1 MGASHQRSPLA
12 PLSARLAPPTAAFAL
27 APSGSNGSLPLA
39 PPQPPRPAAGEAKLP
54 LRTPSGGCRRPFLSP
69 PPPSRPGACLQ
80 RRRQAAPA
88 VSGSRSF
95 SGRGRRLPEGAG
107 KRRARPRG
115 AASPSPNFPVSVR
128 GAGISASRPAPP
140 ASHGAERGGGAAP
153 RPSSLFQSQRST
165 PAGPGG
171 RRCPLTAAG
180 KRLRARRVPPADAPL
195 CPTASPA
202 AAAAGGCG
210 SSSSPLLSADCAWLQ
225 VRGSA
230 PTPRRRDPR
239 AEPSVLPPSR
249 RGARRDPRRAAGMAG
264 RGSEGWLGAAAPGG
278 APRWEGCTAAVIAR
292 GKIVIKSFVIN

>member
-69 PPPSRPGACLQ
+69 PRLPAQVRACRGGGRRPPLSQAHVPSRGEGDACQ
-80 RRRQAAPA
+80 RALGSAVPALAGPPLPPRTFPFPSAGRGSPPAAPLRQHHM
-88 VSGSRSF
+88 V
-95 SGRGRRLPEGAG
+95 L
-107 KRRARPRG
+107 
-115 AASPSPNFPVSVR
+115 
-128 GAGISASRPAPP
+128 
-140 ASHGAERGGGAAP
+140 RGGGAAP